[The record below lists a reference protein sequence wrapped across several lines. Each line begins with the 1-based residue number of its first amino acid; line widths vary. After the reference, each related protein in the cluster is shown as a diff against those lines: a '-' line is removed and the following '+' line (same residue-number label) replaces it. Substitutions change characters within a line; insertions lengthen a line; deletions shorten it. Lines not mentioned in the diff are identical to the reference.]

1 MRELCLRG
9 TAMTRDLPL
18 TFQITA
24 NRVEKEK
31 KQTQETVRKKTEKQK
46 GKAIEIT

>member
-31 KQTQETVRKKTEKQK
+31 QTQETVRKKTEKQK